1 MPQALDMNATGGE
14 ERRRR
19 RGTGIGIASGTCG
32 ELVQGAVGDRNFMIT
47 FPVNLYSKVE
57 VTEVPLP
64 PLEVWPPGKIKAK
77 GAAAELIAVLA
88 ARGNPLRGVK
98 ITVSSPILEGKGF
111 ASSSADVIATC
122 RAVADLVGARVT
134 DEDIGS
140 IACSIEPTDWVM
152 ADHPVVFDFIRGRVL
167 HDPGRR
173 LPVIAVAV
181 DPGGTVDTLG
191 FTRLPYTSG
200 EQESLR
206 EIRDLAVAG
215 LASGDIAAVGKAATV
230 SARINQRR
238 LVTPHLA
245 ELERICAAHGG
256 VGVCVAHSGVIG
268 AMLFDERDEAA
279 SSAAA
284 AEAESLLP
292 GAVALSLRSPDCAGH
307 QERQP
312 R

>member
-1 MPQALDMNATGGE
+1 MNAAGDE
-14 ERRRR
+14 ARRQR
-19 RGTGIGIASGTCG
+19 RGTGLGMASGTCG
-32 ELVQGAVGDRNFMIT
+32 ELVQGAVEDRNFMIT
-47 FPVNLYSKVE
+47 FPIDLYSKVE
-57 VTEVPLP
+57 VTEVPLS

-88 ARGNPLRGVK
+88 ARGSPACGVK
-98 ITVSSPILEGKGF
+98 ITVASPILEGKGF
-111 ASSSADVIATC
+111 ASSSADVVATC
-122 RAVADLVGARVT
+122 RAVADLLGARVT

-140 IACSIEPTDWVM
+140 IACSIEPTDGVM
-152 ADHPVVFDFIRGRVL
+152 VDHPVVFDFMRGRVL

-181 DPGGTVDTLG
+181 DPGGTVDTVG
-191 FTRLPYTSG
+191 FRRLPYTSG
-200 EQESLR
+200 EQDSLR

-268 AMLFDERDEAA
+268 AMLFDERDAAA

-292 GAVALSLRSPDCAGH
+292 GTVAFSLRSPNCADRAGG
-307 QERQP
+307 QP
-312 R
+312 Q